1 MLRVLIIAF
10 LAILAVG
17 YGIYFL
23 DKEKRIKRLLT
34 ASDKLSLTVVTS
46 FSIDELVD
54 RIKTY
59 YHGDNKKIFIEYADD
74 KYLEINT
81 NDTKEYIL
89 GRIDEIQEFMIR
101 KRYEPDEEYVV
112 KEYLS
117 RVMHDLWLDYSYR
130 NNYKTIFWREIG
142 GKYSEGEISTSSY
155 NQIYR
160 WFYSYKFLDS

>member
-1 MLRVLIIAF
+1 MRVLIITF
-10 LAILAVG
+10 FMVLAVG
-17 YGIYFL
+17 YGIHFF
-23 DKEKRIKRLLT
+23 DKERKIKRLLT
-34 ASDKLSLTVVTS
+34 STDKLPMKVVVG
-46 FSIDELVD
+46 FSVNELIDRL
-54 RIKTY
+54 KAY
-59 YHGDNKKIFIEYADD
+59 YSSDSKKIFIEYADD

-155 NQIYR
+155 NQIYKR
-160 WFYSYKFLDS
+160 FYSYKFQDS